1 MLALLLVLQ
10 IAGNGTISPRME
22 RGAGGEIAQDSTPR
36 VTLNEA
42 LARASRL
49 DPNYVAALGSV
60 GTAEWGRRA
69 ALATF
74 ILPSLTV
81 ALDYTK
87 YSVPFFN
94 IGTGGLQSTSTTFQA
109 TARYEI
115 FSVRKFAELSRSRAA
130 LDEAEAGSLEAR
142 FTAALLTESD
152 FYDVLANQE
161 LARLSVERVR
171 RADEAFQV
179 ARARVL
185 SGAAVQTDSLELF
198 LELTRSRVEQ
208 LRQESALR
216 VARLQLGRRIGI
228 SGPVEAVPVDSV
240 SAAELP
246 ITQSDALDLALEQGP
261 QYRVARAA
269 ERSANAVLRSRQS
282 DYLPTFVATGSH
294 VRFDTKLFPNA
305 RTVSSIDFGISL
317 PIWNNGQR
325 EIAVSQARVS
335 RNVAQAIRTDL
346 ERAAL
351 ADVTQAYEAY
361 ATARATVDLQQTGV
375 LVARENYRVQEVR
388 YRSGAST
395 ILDLL
400 SGQVVLA
407 EAEAA
412 LVQSRF
418 SARLA
423 LAGLEAM
430 IGRRLF
436 DDRVL
441 P

>member
-1 MLALLLVLQ
+1 MLSLLLVLQ
-10 IAGNGTISPRME
+10 VAGSISPSPRVE
-22 RGAGGEIAQDSTPR
+22 RGAGGEVQDSLPR
-36 VTLNEA
+36 ITLNEA
-42 LARASRL
+42 LQRASRL
-49 DPNYVAALGSV
+49 DPNYVTALGAV

-69 ALATF
+69 AFGAF

-94 IGTGGLQSTSTTFQA
+94 IGSGRLQSTSTTFQA

-115 FSVRKFAELSRSRAA
+115 FSIRKFAELSRSRAA
-130 LDEAEAGSLEAR
+130 LDEVEAGSLEAR
-142 FTAALLTESD
+142 FTAAVLTEAD
-152 FYDVLANQE
+152 FYEVLANEE
-161 LARLSVERVR
+161 LARLSDDRVR
-171 RADEAFQV
+171 RASEAFQV

-185 SGAAVQTDSLELF
+185 SGAAVLSDSLELF

-208 LRQESALR
+208 LRQASALR
-216 VARLQLGRRIGI
+216 VSRLELGRRVGI
-228 SGPVEAVPVDSV
+228 RGPVSAVPLDSV

-246 ITQSDALDLALEQGP
+246 ISLSDAVDLALEQGP

-269 ERSANAVLRSRQS
+269 ERGANALLRSRQS
-282 DYLPTFVATGSH
+282 DYLPTLTATGSH
-294 VRFDTKLFPNA
+294 TRFDTKLFPNA

-325 EIAVSQARVS
+325 EIAVSQARVN
-335 RNVAQAIRTDL
+335 RNVAEAIRTDL

-361 ATARATVDLQQTGV
+361 TTARATVDLQQTAV

-400 SGQVVLA
+400 SGQVTLA

-418 SARLA
+418 SVRLA
-423 LAGLEAM
+423 LAGLEA
-430 IGRRLF
+430 IVGRRLF

>member
-1 MLALLLVLQ
+1 MIALVLALQ
-10 IAGNGTISPRME
+10 IAAATPDSLPR
-22 RGAGGEIAQDSTPR
+22 I
-36 VTLNEA
+36 TLNDA
-42 LARASRL
+42 LQRASSL
-49 DPNYVAALGSV
+49 DPNYVAALGQV

-69 ALATF
+69 AFGAF

-81 ALDYTK
+81 SLDVTK

-94 IGTGGLQSTSTTFQA
+94 IGTGGLQAQSANFQA
-109 TARYEI
+109 RAQYEI
-115 FSVRKFAELSRSRAA
+115 FSLRKIAELSRSRAA
-130 LDEAEAGSLEAR
+130 LDQAEAGGLEAR
-142 FTAALLTESD
+142 FAAAFLTEFD
-152 FYDVLANQE
+152 FYGVLANEE
-161 LARLSVERVR
+161 LARLANERVR

-185 SGAAVQTDSLELF
+185 SGAAVQSDSLELY
-198 LELTRSRVEQ
+198 LELTRARVER

-216 VARLQLGRRIGI
+216 VARLELGRRIGM
-228 SGPVEAVPVDSV
+228 SGPVDAVPLDSV
-240 SAAELP
+240 SATELP
-246 ITQSDALDLALEQGP
+246 LSLSDAVALALEQGP

-269 ERSANAVLRSRQS
+269 ERAASAQLRSQQS
-282 DYLPTFVATGSH
+282 DYLPTFTLTGSH

-305 RTVSSIDFGISL
+305 RTVSSLSFGVSL

-325 EIAVSQARVS
+325 EIAVSQARVN
-335 RNVAQAIRTDL
+335 RNVAQAIRADL
-346 ERAAL
+346 ERAAVV
-351 ADVTQAYEAY
+351 DVTQAYEAY
-361 ATARATVDLQQTGV
+361 TTARATVDLQHTAV
-375 LVARENYRVQEVR
+375 LVARENYRVQDVR
-388 YRSGAST
+388 YRAGAST

-423 LAGLEAM
+423 LAGLEA
-430 IGRRLF
+430 IVGRRLF
-436 DDRVL
+436 EDRVL

>member
-1 MLALLLVLQ
+1 
-10 IAGNGTISPRME
+10 
-22 RGAGGEIAQDSTPR
+22 

-81 ALDYTK
+81 ALDYTR

-161 LARLSVERVR
+161 LARLSVDRVR

-246 ITQSDALDLALEQGP
+246 ITLSDALDLALEQGP

-294 VRFDTKLFPNA
+294 VRFDTRLFPNA
-305 RTVSSIDFGISL
+305 RTVSSIDFGIS
-317 PIWNNGQR
+317 P
-325 EIAVSQARVS
+325 
-335 RNVAQAIRTDL
+335 DL
-346 ERAAL
+346 EQWPA
-351 ADVTQAYEAY
+351 
-361 ATARATVDLQQTGV
+361 GNH
-375 LVARENYRVQEVR
+375 REPGAGQSQR
-388 YRSGAST
+388 GAS
-395 ILDLL
+395 D
-400 SGQVVLA
+400 SD
-407 EAEAA
+407 
-412 LVQSRF
+412 RPR
-418 SARLA
+418 ARRA
-423 LAGLEAM
+423 
-430 IGRRLF
+430 GRRHPGVRGLYHGPRHRGPAA
-436 DDRVL
+436 DRGPGGPGEL
-441 P
+441 PGPGSPLPFRSLDHPGPAEWPGDAG